1 MGGPPVLR
9 VVTGEKPMPS
19 DPAQQ
24 PLGHSRLLLGGALR
38 APGAVVTARRPG
50 DLPPGGMLT
59 YGGSP
64 TPSAALTRSGI
75 TSSGSDADFR
85 RPGIGP
91 SRSALAATLECAHG
105 SRPTAASV
113 PNSSRRAPRHE
124 PSQLQRAP
132 LNHPV
137 CITRTSASGG
147 TGLVIS
153 GTSARAMT
161 RAAGSLSRTDAAGA
175 GPALVEQ
182 ILPSFP
188 TNVRRSPAQT

>member
-124 PSQLQRAP
+124 SRAVP
-132 LNHPV
+132 APTGSSESPCVYHEDFGVRWHWAGHLRDERP
-137 CITRTSASGG
+137 RDDESGW
-147 TGLVIS
+147 VPIS
-153 GTSARAMT
+153 
-161 RAAGSLSRTDAAGA
+161 D
-175 GPALVEQ
+175 
-182 ILPSFP
+182 
-188 TNVRRSPAQT
+188 